1 MGGPNLEVFKFALY
15 LFVPIAA
22 LVHFGDPQW
31 YRENVLPYKERL
43 FPPESRL
50 LQTIPKDQSAIR
62 EELARGRPPIIGG
75 FPSKN
80 STLVCTLR
88 RRIAQSPLL

>member
-31 YRENVLPYKERL
+31 YKDNVLPYKDKL
-43 FPPESRL
+43 FPPDARL

-62 EELARGRPPIIGG
+62 EELARIKAER
-75 FPSKN
+75 
-80 STLVCTLR
+80 VAR
-88 RRIAQSPLL
+88 RAARDAQEKE